1 MALAAQGR
9 RAIKKN
15 GELLLTVPVRYGKA
29 PHTSRQACLSAHLA
43 ITLWKDE
50 AAHGEA

>member
-1 MALAAQGR
+1 MAVAARSR
-9 RAIKKN
+9 RAGNKN
-15 GELLLTVPVRYGKA
+15 GELLLTVPARYGKA